1 MNPDFTI
8 RGMTM
13 GYLHI
18 DGSAA
23 PTLAA
28 LALAAVV
35 FMAMRLDSAALHR
48 RLKAESEARRLW
60 NRGVTDASLDG
71 LLVHR
76 QGVILMMNR
85 ALVRMLGVRE
95 REWVGQ
101 SFATLAQDDHVAPLR
116 AELEAPQPALAEFTL
131 LRADKTPLIVEVSS
145 QTVEFEGLPATAT
158 AIRDI
163 TQRRA
168 DAEKIVRLTHYDALT
183 GLPNREL
190 FTGTLQAALAGTTRG
205 QAGVTLLLMDIDNFK
220 LQNQQLGRAGA
231 DMLLQMLAL
240 RMVSLL
246 TTEDMLARLGGDK
259 FALLLAAS
267 GPPNRGVSLGGQLL
281 AACGEPFIV
290 EGRLARLTLSAGLAM
305 YPEHAADAEAL
316 MRVAALALGKARE
329 SGGGLYVYRHEDNTP
344 QRITGLAPEALRGE
358 PRVLYQPVFNLSD
371 LSLAGFEALPR
382 WQHPARGLLGP
393 EEFMPLAESAGMAQE
408 LCGQMIERACAEALA
423 ANVPRIS
430 LNLLELSTNL
440 PARIA
445 AILRKTGLKPEALEI
460 EVSEAQM
467 ANRPEQGQ
475 LLREL
480 QSIGVG
486 IALDDFGTGAT
497 TLNALRH
504 LPLTRL
510 KIDRRYTAKLGLDRN
525 ADAMLGATLTL
536 AASLRLEVTA
546 LGVETEAQLA
556 LLREAGCHA
565 AQGRLLGEPA
575 SRPVARPA
583 SRHEAAMG

>member
-1 MNPDFTI
+1 
-8 RGMTM
+8 M

-35 FMAMRLDSAALHR
+35 FMAMRLDGAALR
-48 RLKAESEARRLW
+48 KRLNAENEARRLW
-60 NRGVTDASLDG
+60 NRGLADASFDG

-101 SFATLAQDDHVAPLR
+101 SFATLAADDHVAPLR
-116 AELEAPQPALAEFTL
+116 AELEAPQTTPAAFTL
-131 LRADKTPLIVEVSS
+131 LRADKTAITVEISS
-145 QTVEFEGLPATAT
+145 QAVEFEGLPATAT

-168 DAEKIVRLTHYDALT
+168 DAEKIIRLTHYDALT
-183 GLPNREL
+183 GLPNRDL
-190 FTGTLQAALAGTTRG
+190 FAQALHAAVAAVTRG
-205 QAGVTLLLMDIDNFK
+205 EAGVTLLVMDIDSFRT
-220 LQNQQLGRAGA
+220 QNQLLGRVGG
-231 DMLLQMLAL
+231 DLLLQMLAM
-240 RMVSLL
+240 RMLSLL
-246 TTEDMLARLGGDK
+246 EREDVLARMGSDK

-267 GPPNRGVSLGGQLL
+267 GPPNRGVSLGGQIL

-290 EGRLARLTLSAGLAM
+290 EGRMTRLTLSAGLAM
-305 YPEHAADAEAL
+305 YPEHAAEADTL
-316 MRVAALALGKARE
+316 LRVAELALGKAKE
-329 SGGGLYVYRHEDNTP
+329 GGGGLHVYRHEDQSAQHQP
-344 QRITGLAPEALRGE
+344 RISPPAPETLPGE
-358 PRVLYQPVFNLSD
+358 PRVLYQPVFNLAD

-393 EEFMPLAESAGMAQE
+393 DEFMPLAEAAGVAQE
-408 LCGQMIERACAEALA
+408 LCGQMVERACAEALA
-423 ANVPRIS
+423 AGAQHLS
-430 LNLLELSTNL
+430 FNLPELSPSL
-440 PARIA
+440 PARITA
-445 AILRKTGLKPEALEI
+445 LLRKTGLRPEAFEI
-460 EVSEAQM
+460 EVRETQF
-467 ANRPEQGQ
+467 ANRPELVQ

-480 QSIGVG
+480 RSIGLG
-486 IALDDFGTGAT
+486 IALDDFGTGAA
-497 TLNALRH
+497 TLNALRN

-510 KIDRRYTAKLGLDRN
+510 KIDRRYTAKLGIDRN
-525 ADAMLGATLTL
+525 ADAMLAATLNL
-536 AASLRLEVTA
+536 AATLRLEVTA

-575 SRPVARPA
+575 SRPVVRAATQR
-583 SRHEAAMG
+583 EAAAG